1 MVLKRPDAG
10 IPCDC
15 GRNCKCVSCVICRR
29 DNRSPLSSDKEVLS
43 ALAVAVSNER
53 LKLEKAVIA
62 AFTRFFPEQPNV
74 KFNLQGDE
82 ELSPAPQPLRDEPLE
97 AYRGRVDAYLTDCAR
112 ALLGQRVDEATEDKR
127 MSDGLTKNE
136 ERTYRTQQQRLL
148 NPPIQ
153 ALLKRFR
160 TELDHVWNTFEG
172 QMRRGLP
179 NTVNV
184 TTVIGELTI
193 AWQGNRW
200 VVLSPRDKQYPTE
213 EPPKGGGLFRR
224 R

>member
-1 MVLKRPDAG
+1 M
-10 IPCDC
+10 
-15 GRNCKCVSCVICRR
+15 
-29 DNRSPLSSDKEVLS
+29 
-43 ALAVAVSNER
+43 
-53 LKLEKAVIA
+53 
-62 AFTRFFPEQPNV
+62 
-74 KFNLQGDE
+74 
-82 ELSPAPQPLRDEPLE
+82 
-97 AYRGRVDAYLTDCAR
+97 DAYLDVCAR
-112 ALLGQRVDEATEDKR
+112 ALLDQRVDEATEDKR
-127 MSDGLTKNE
+127 VSDGLTKNE

-179 NTVNV
+179 NTVKV
-184 TTVIGELTI
+184 PTVIGELTI
-193 AWQGNRW
+193 AWQGERW

-213 EPPKGGGLFRR
+213 EPKSGGPFRR